1 LPRKNVQD
9 FVYSLAEPIVTENG
23 MELVDIEFTKEGGN
37 WYLRIYI
44 DKDEGVDLD
53 DCQKIST
60 LLSDLLDQEDP
71 IEQAYFLEV
80 SSPGL
85 DRPLKREKDF
95 RKYEGHLVNVK
106 TYSLVEGRK
115 KWQGR
120 LGPYQQDVL
129 VLNLD
134 QDQQIQIP
142 WETIAQVKLS
152 WEEEGRKEK

>member
-1 LPRKNVQD
+1 VQD

-23 MELVDIEFTKEGGN
+23 MELVDVEFTKEGGN

>member
-1 LPRKNVQD
+1 MPRKNVQD

-23 MELVDIEFTKEGGN
+23 MELVDVEFTKEGGN

>member
-1 LPRKNVQD
+1 VQD

-23 MELVDIEFTKEGGN
+23 MELVDVEFTKEGGN

-71 IEQAYFLEV
+71 IEQTYFLEV

>member
-1 LPRKNVQD
+1 MPRKNVQD

>member
-1 LPRKNVQD
+1 MQD

-23 MELVDIEFTKEGGN
+23 MELVDVKFTKEGGN

>member
-1 LPRKNVQD
+1 MQD

-23 MELVDIEFTKEGGN
+23 MELVDVEFTKEGGN

>member
-23 MELVDIEFTKEGGN
+23 MELVDVEFTKEGGN